1 MNFFS
6 KGKAISVASVAI
18 VLTLFFIFGPQ
29 YYSKVD
35 AVDQATYRSLK
46 VFNEALDMVEKN
58 YVEKVDPKTLIQ
70 EAINGMMK
78 SLDPHSSYLSTEMYK
93 ELQSDTKGSFGG
105 IGIEITMQNE
115 ILTVVSPI
123 EDTPAFLAGIQAGDQ
138 IVRIDDKSTKGISIM
153 EAVKKLRGPENSKV
167 KIGIMRKGLTQPKDY
182 VISRAIINIKSV
194 KYRSYEGNIGYV
206 RVASF
211 QERTAEDVKKGLAE
225 LEKKGPVGGLVID
238 VRNNPGGLLDQA
250 VKVSDVFLKSGT
262 IVSIM
267 GRAKNLESK
276 FTARDDGSEPSCP
289 IVILVNEG
297 SASAAEILAG
307 ALQDNGKAIVLGTQ
321 SFGKGSVQTVI
332 PFEDG
337 SALKLTTARY
347 YTPKGKSIQAEGITP
362 DIKVEHIRPPEEKE
376 SELVIRERD
385 LKGHIKGE
393 NEEGVVKDKDKKETK
408 SRPISRRDLED
419 ITRDNQLKS
428 AVDLLKSW
436 EIFSKLQK

>member
-1 MNFFS
+1 MKLFW
-6 KGKAISVASVAI
+6 KGKALPCASLAI
-18 VLTLFFIFGPQ
+18 ILTLFFLFGPHCD
-29 YYSKVD
+29 SKVD
-35 AVDQATYRSLK
+35 AVDPATYKSLK
-46 VFNEALDMVEKN
+46 LFNEALDMVEKN
-58 YVEKVDPKTLIQ
+58 YVEKVESKTLIQ

-78 SLDPHSSYLSTEMYK
+78 SLDPHSSYLSAEMYK
-93 ELQSDTKGSFGG
+93 ELQSDTRGSFGG
-105 IGIEITMQNE
+105 IGIEITMQNDV
-115 ILTVVSPI
+115 LTVVSPI
-123 EDTPAFLAGIQAGDQ
+123 EDTPAFLAGVKAGDQ
-138 IVRIDDKSTKGISIM
+138 IVRIDDKSTKGISII
-153 EAVKKLRGPENSKV
+153 EAVKKLRGPEGSQV
-167 KIGIMRKGLTQPKDY
+167 KIGIMRKGLTQPKEF
-182 VISRAIINIKSV
+182 VIKRAVINIKSV
-194 KYRSYEGNIGYV
+194 KYRNYEDNIGYI

-211 QERTAEDVKKGLAE
+211 QERTADDVRRGIVELKKKGDLS
-225 LEKKGPVGGLVID
+225 GLVID

-267 GRAKNLESK
+267 GRSKSMESK
-276 FTARDDGSEPSCP
+276 FVARDEGSEPSCP
-289 IVILVNEG
+289 IVVIINEG

-362 DIKVEHIRPPEEKE
+362 DVTVEYIRPPEEKDPE
-376 SELVIRERD
+376 VVIRERD
-385 LKGHIKGE
+385 LKGHIRGE
-393 NEEGVVKDKDKKETK
+393 SENVKETAK
-408 SRPISRRDLED
+408 EVKPRPATRRDFED
-419 ITRDNQLKS
+419 ITKDNQLKS

>member
-58 YVEKVDPKTLIQ
+58 YVEKVDSKTLIQ

-276 FTARDDGSEPSCP
+276 FAARDDGSEPSCP

-362 DIKVEHIRPPEEKE
+362 DITVAHIRPNG
-376 SELVIRERD
+376 R
-385 LKGHIKGE
+385 
-393 NEEGVVKDKDKKETK
+393 
-408 SRPISRRDLED
+408 
-419 ITRDNQLKS
+419 
-428 AVDLLKSW
+428 
-436 EIFSKLQK
+436 

>member
-1 MNFFS
+1 MKFFHR
-6 KGKAISVASVAI
+6 GKAPSAVILAI
-18 VLTLFFIFGPQ
+18 ILSLFFIVGPQ
-29 YYSKVD
+29 YDSRVD
-35 AVDQATYRSLK
+35 AVDPAIYKNLK
-46 VFNEALDMVEKN
+46 VFNEALDMIEKN
-58 YVEKVDPKTLIQ
+58 YVEKVESKTLIQ

-78 SLDPHSSYLSTEMYK
+78 SLDPHSSYLNAEMYK

-105 IGIEITMQNE
+105 IGIEITMQNDV
-115 ILTVVSPI
+115 LTVVSPI
-123 EDTPAFLAGIQAGDQ
+123 EDTPAFNAGVKAGDQ

-153 EAVKKLRGPENSKV
+153 DAVKKLRGPENSKV
-167 KIGIMRKGLTQPKDY
+167 KISVMRKGLTQPQEF
-182 VISRAIINIKSV
+182 VINRAVINIKSV
-194 KYRSYEGNIGYV
+194 KNRSYEGNIGYI
-206 RVASF
+206 RVSSF
-211 QERTAEDVKKGLAE
+211 QERTADDVKKALAE
-225 LEKKGPVGGLVID
+225 LKKKVTLDGLVID

-250 VKVSDVFLKSGT
+250 VKVSDIFLKSGT

-267 GRAKNLESK
+267 GRAKSLESK
-276 FTARDDGSEPSCP
+276 FVAKDDGSEPACP
-289 IVILVNEG
+289 IVVLVNEG

-362 DIKVEHIRPPEEKE
+362 DITVEYIKPPEEKE
-376 SELVIRERD
+376 TEIIIRERD
-385 LKGHIKGE
+385 LKGHIRGE
-393 NEEGVVKDKDKKETK
+393 NEKEQTETK
-408 SRPISRRDLED
+408 EVKTKTISKRNFED
-419 ITRDNQLKS
+419 ITKDNQLKS

>member
-1 MNFFS
+1 
-6 KGKAISVASVAI
+6 
-18 VLTLFFIFGPQ
+18 
-29 YYSKVD
+29 
-35 AVDQATYRSLK
+35 
-46 VFNEALDMVEKN
+46 
-58 YVEKVDPKTLIQ
+58 
-70 EAINGMMK
+70 
-78 SLDPHSSYLSTEMYK
+78 MYK

-194 KYRSYEGNIGYV
+194 KYRSYEGNIGYI

-225 LEKKGPVGGLVID
+225 LQKKGPVGGLVID

-250 VKVSDVFLKSGT
+250 VKVSDVFLKTGT

-267 GRAKNLESK
+267 GRSKNLESK
-276 FTARDDGSEPSCP
+276 FAARDDGAEPSCP

-362 DIKVEHIRPPEEKE
+362 DITVEHIRPPEEKE

-393 NEEGVVKDKDKKETK
+393 NEEAVVKDKDKKETK

-419 ITRDNQLKS
+419 ITKDNQLKS

-436 EIFSKLQK
+436 EIFSKIQK